1 VHLVNLRSVQPLRG
15 IYNSHR

>member
-1 VHLVNLRSVQPLRG
+1 VHLVNLRSVQLLRG